1 MGVTKKAIYRKP
13 ASQIC
18 CKESNFCLEAPFSRG
33 ESFIVLHA
41 GSKAGFLKGTEL
53 VWKAKSS
60 TGDYHDEMNGDNFFK
75 WVKEKLIPHLL
86 PKSFLIIDNAPYHN
100 LQVDKCPT
108 QASRMADIHAWLTR
122 QHIPFSTTLL
132 KAELLQI
139 CKQHKP
145 TPSFLLDNTLKEYGH
160 DCLRLPAY
168 HADLNSIELIWATMK
183 GYIARRNVSFK
194 MTDVIQLTHDAIA
207 AVTEDD
213 WVSSCRHVEEMER
226 KYWDADIA
234 VEAEIVIKN
243 TIVKTFKS
251 LLKQ

>member
-1 MGVTKKAIYRKP
+1 M
-13 ASQIC
+13 
-18 CKESNFCLEAPFSRG
+18 
-33 ESFIVLHA
+33 HA

-75 WVKEKLIPHLL
+75 WVKEKLIPHFP
-86 PKSFLIIDNAPYHN
+86 PKSVLIIDNAPYHIF
-100 LQVDKCPT
+100 QVDKCPF
-108 QASRMADIHAWLTR
+108 QASRKADIQAGMTR
-122 QHIPFSTTLL
+122 QQIPFGATLL

-145 TPSFLLDNTLKEYGH
+145 TPSFLLDNILKEYGH

-168 HADLNSIELIWATMK
+168 HADLNLIELILATMK

-194 MTDVIQLTHDAIA
+194 MTDVLPLTHDAIA
-207 AVTEDD
+207 AVIEDD
-213 WVSSCRHVEEMER
+213 WVSSCKHVEEVER

-234 VEAEIVIKN
+234 MEAEMEKIVIKN
-243 TIVKTFKS
+243 AIVKTFKI
-251 LLKQ
+251 

>member
-1 MGVTKKAIYRKP
+1 MLRKRQYTGKS

-18 CKESNFCLEAPFSRG
+18 CKESNFSLQAPFSRG
-33 ESFIVLHA
+33 ERLIVLHA

-75 WVKEKLIPHLL
+75 WVKEKLIPHLP
-86 PKSFLIIDNAPYHN
+86 PKSVLIIDNAPYHN

-108 QASRMADIHAWLTR
+108 KASRKADIQAWLRR
-122 QHIPFSTTLL
+122 QQIPFGATLL

-145 TPSFLLDNTLKEYGH
+145 TPSSLLDNVLKEYGN
-160 DCLRLPAY
+160 DCLMLPTY

-194 MTDVIQLTHDAIA
+194 MTDVIHLTHDVIA

-213 WVSSCRHVEEMER
+213 WVSSCRPVEEVEM
-226 KYWDADIA
+226 KYWDDDIA
-234 VEAEIVIKN
+234 VEGEMEKIVIKN
-243 TIVKTFKS
+243 TIVKTFKI
-251 LLKQ
+251 